1 MSKFCVFLC
10 FLCATTFDRRT
21 KEHNASRPLRL
32 CVKTNIYIFDI
43 RTKVHIA
50 PRPLCENKYVLMSLC
65 LKTAKQILCQS
76 VSSVWKQ
83 KYVLMFLCLKNC
95 KANSVSFCAF
105 RVQINFR
112 ALCEKTKICPYVLMS
127 KKLRSKFC
135 VFLCAPIC
143 HNFSPKNSQTPPPR
157 VHFYTPLNINR
168 LRGAKN

>member
-1 MSKFCVFLC
+1 MSKNLRSKFCVFLC
-10 FLCATTFDRRT
+10 FLCATTFDKRT
-21 KEHNASRPLRL
+21 KEHNASRSLRL

-50 PRPLCENKYVLMSLC
+50 PRPLCENKY
-65 LKTAKQILCQS
+65 A
-76 VSSVWKQ
+76 
-83 KYVLMFLCLKNC
+83 LMFLCLKYC
-95 KANSVSFCAF
+95 EANSVYFREFC
-105 RVQINFR
+105 V
-112 ALCEKTKICPYVLMS
+112 KTKICPYILTS

-135 VFLCAPIC
+135 VSLCTPIC